1 MQATASSERAKLLCR
16 VAADQSEQ
24 APVLV
29 VDDDLEFADVLR
41 EILASAGYRVAHARS
56 GVEARAML
64 DQVQPRLIILDL
76 MLPDVDGLV
85 LCSMLKAR
93 SPTPIVVCSGT
104 MRRRDAILSLKLGA
118 DDFVAKPFNSDVLL
132 ARMEAILRRTALAPR
147 PGTPP
152 APAPNRDELR
162 VGSLLIDTARRRA
175 LLGNAV
181 ISLTPTE
188 YRLLVALAAHP
199 DVILSRD
206 ELARQVWGYAD
217 AGNGRTI
224 DVHVRR
230 LRVKLAHAG
239 QRAPAPSIVSVR
251 GFGYKLVPES
261 PATTAA

>member
-1 MQATASSERAKLLCR
+1 
-16 VAADQSEQ
+16 VAADQG
-24 APVLV
+24 ARVLV

-41 EILASAGYRVAHARS
+41 EILASAGYHVAHARS

-93 SPTPIVVCSGT
+93 AAVPIVVCSATG
-104 MRRRDAILSLKLGA
+104 RRRDAILSLKLGA

-132 ARMEAILRRTALAPR
+132 ARIEAILRRTALASR
-147 PGTPP
+147 PAAPP
-152 APAPNRDELR
+152 APPPKRDELR
-162 VGSLLIDTARRRA
+162 VGSLLIDTARRRVLLRNA
-175 LLGNAV
+175 LV
-181 ISLTPTE
+181 SLTPTE
-188 YRLLVALAAHP
+188 YRLLATLAAHP

-230 LRVKLAHAG
+230 LRVKLAHAS

-261 PATTAA
+261 PATSAA